1 MSVEVLKISTKPP
14 YKAPKPWLQAALSRG
29 GRHTVKNAKH
39 RVRVNDKV
47 NFKKEM

>member
-1 MSVEVLKISTKPP
+1 MDEVLKISTKAP

-29 GRHTVKNAKH
+29 GRHVVKNAKH

-47 NFKKEM
+47 SFRKDV